1 MSSKDGTIHN
11 FVQQNRH
18 EETNGVYPSLTN
30 GSTLNG
36 DYSTAPGKPYP
47 YFVPSTVKS
56 TLGSPVG
63 LMILI
68 YNGILS

>member
-1 MSSKDGTIHN
+1 MSSKDGKIHN
-11 FVQQNRH
+11 FAQQNGH
-18 EETNGVYPSLTN
+18 GETNGVYPSVTN

-56 TLGSPVG
+56 TLGSPVS
-63 LMILI
+63 LNAYRL
-68 YNGILS
+68 